1 MFLTKTMNLYSG
13 STDKPKVF
21 ILSSTGVAAINI
33 YEITINSGLS
43 IPPNVNGYFY
53 QGFHISKEL
62 DCVIYIWRYLL
73 LLLMKYQWFQMFL
86 QFIYIKDEIFGSP
99 ESQRF
104 SYLSIIVVGN
114 LLQLSSIKY
123 PKYLKNIKV
132 HLVTFSIYGQYY

>member
-86 QFIYIKDEIFGSP
+86 
-99 ESQRF
+99 
-104 SYLSIIVVGN
+104 
-114 LLQLSSIKY
+114 
-123 PKYLKNIKV
+123 
-132 HLVTFSIYGQYY
+132 